1 MSFSRNAQT
10 KFVTTVTHPIP
21 KRHVKNPSSTSQL
34 LGMPSRR
41 RRTRWQ
47 NERQLFQLPTP
58 AALRRRVSSTPQ
70 SAQRLTAKRHARH
83 GLPHSWRSRFQKGRK
98 VVKVYGLRVFVR
110 LLRVFGLLVEI
121 YRLVPFSCHR
131 GNGVSDVTATACVW
145 GTVTPARTWSHYY
158 EAQSSPSNP
167 TESAIERQG
176 VHGCTYVPAVLLSVG
191 SRRCRFDIGLFESR
205 TLRPAPGLLLAT
217 AIARSVIWR
226 HPFRKGSV
234 LTPSLSPSPL

>member
-98 VVKVYGLRVFVR
+98 VVKVYGLRFFVR
-110 LLRVFGLLVEI
+110 LLRFFGLLVEI

-145 GTVTPARTWSHYY
+145 GTVTPARTRARASV
-158 EAQSSPSNP
+158 APADADGLQPQSGPARRLWNGPEGEDNFISRSNP
-167 TESAIERQG
+167 KGGEDNSSQK
-176 VHGCTYVPAVLLSVG
+176 
-191 SRRCRFDIGLFESR
+191 RR
-205 TLRPAPGLLLAT
+205 
-217 AIARSVIWR
+217 
-226 HPFRKGSV
+226 
-234 LTPSLSPSPL
+234 